1 MLFRSDKVMS
11 MMGHNQRSVQGLTD
25 EDRKILRKAVLEMN
39 DSMTRVGA
47 ERELQKE
54 TTNEISDKLGID
66 KKLFRRMSRAYF
78 KANFKDEVQ
87 ENSDFEE
94 FYTAV
99 IEKTAS

>member
-1 MLFRSDKVMS
+1 MAGI
-11 MMGHNQRSVQGLTD
+11 GHNQQQRSVQGLTD

-54 TTNEISDKLGID
+54 TTNEIADKLGID

-78 KANFKDEVQ
+78 KANFKEEVQ
-87 ENSDFEE
+87 ENTDFEE
-94 FYTAV
+94 FYTTV
-99 IEKTAS
+99 MEKTAS

>member
-1 MLFRSDKVMS
+1 MI
-11 MMGHNQRSVQGLTD
+11 GHNQQQRSVQGLTD
-25 EDRKILRKAVLEMN
+25 EDRKTLKKAVIEMN

-54 TTNEISDKLGID
+54 TVNEVCDKLGID

-87 ENSDFEE
+87 ENTDFEE

-99 IEKTAS
+99 IEKTAP

>member
-1 MLFRSDKVMS
+1 
-11 MMGHNQRSVQGLTD
+11 MMGHNQQQRSVQGLTD

-54 TTNEISDKLGID
+54 TTNEVADKLGID

-78 KANFKDEVQ
+78 KANFKEEVQ
-87 ENSDFEE
+87 ENTDFEE
-94 FYTAV
+94 FYTTV
-99 IEKTAS
+99 MEKTAS

>member
-1 MLFRSDKVMS
+1 MS
-11 MMGHNQRSVQGLTD
+11 MMGHNQQQRSVQGLTD

-54 TTNEISDKLGID
+54 TTNEIADKLGID

-78 KANFKDEVQ
+78 KANFKEEVQ
-87 ENSDFEE
+87 ENTDFEE
-94 FYTAV
+94 FYTTV
-99 IEKTAS
+99 MEKTAS

>member
-1 MLFRSDKVMS
+1 
-11 MMGHNQRSVQGLTD
+11 MGHNQRSVQGLTD